1 MSEAYFESI
10 GASIST
16 GVLEFLMDNDLKNP
30 GDLAVVGAGAAG
42 SAERDGAGCGARCE
56 PDPSYGIQTWQK
68 QRLCDRYFARVER
81 GRTDRA
87 AGPGRTVLRR
97 LAEGGG
103 EIDRKRNWSTSTRP
117 SRSLKDANAPTHLH
131 QSQ

>member
-1 MSEAYFESI
+1 
-10 GASIST
+10 
-16 GVLEFLMDNDLKNP
+16 MDNDLKNP
-30 GDLAVVGAGAAG
+30 VDLAVVGAGAAG

-87 AGPGRTVLRR
+87 AGPGRTDLRR
-97 LAEGGG
+97 LAEGRWR
-103 EIDRKRNWSTSTRP
+103 DRPETELVDFDPAVTLPERRQ
-117 SRSLKDANAPTHLH
+117 RANAPSPIPVDH
-131 QSQ
+131 S